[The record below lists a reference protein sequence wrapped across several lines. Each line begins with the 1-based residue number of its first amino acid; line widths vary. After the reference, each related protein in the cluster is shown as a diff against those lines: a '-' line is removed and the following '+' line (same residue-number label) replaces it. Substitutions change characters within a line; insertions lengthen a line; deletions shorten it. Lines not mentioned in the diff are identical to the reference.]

1 MSDHRDADPVD
12 LVRALYPLDNFF
24 QRIEGP
30 VHSDEGFS
38 SRTLSPRFRKPAEMA
53 FSQTALLIVK
63 EEIQS
68 FKLGI
73 PVETP
78 FLEA

>member
-1 MSDHRDADPVD
+1 
-12 LVRALYPLDNFF
+12 
-24 QRIEGP
+24 
-30 VHSDEGFS
+30 
-38 SRTLSPRFRKPAEMA
+38 MA